1 MRSFGVKLVLL
12 ATVASG
18 LVLLTFAAFSL
29 STIRRVGL
37 ERIDR
42 ELQAL
47 ADAQIRGPHPPG
59 HWARFDD
66 SLSSLYGQER
76 EGQCVMMALD
86 NSARPLF
93 VSSRWPTG
101 LAPADLGVT
110 ATPGLAPM
118 PERNLAPPGREPPPR
133 SNDDGR
139 DLRPPPD
146 DRNPR
151 LAQPE
156 PWLRGPPPVQNVKTA
171 RFLTLTT
178 TTHTWRFMVTG
189 NDEITL
195 LVGLDLA
202 DFRTEIGRFRTALA
216 MVAPL
221 ALALLAAAGWLLAG
235 QALHPVR
242 VLART
247 ADTITARGLDQRV
260 PTGNADHEFRT
271 LIDVINRMLDRLERS
286 FQQAVRFGAD
296 AAHELKTPLTILQG
310 QLEQA
315 LQNAPAASAEQRT
328 YADLIEEVQRLKV
341 IVRKLLLLAQ
351 ADSGQ
356 LRLSQETVDLTAE
369 VEAVVDDA
377 RSQAAGLTITADL
390 TPAVAVQAD
399 PDLLR
404 QALQNLASN
413 ALKHNRPGGSLA
425 FTLDRDGDRAC
436 VTVTN
441 TTDPAV
447 RIDPSHLFERFYRG
461 DRSRGR
467 RVDGAGL
474 GLSLAREIARAHQ
487 GDVELTELNG
497 DHIAFAL
504 RLPLGETAHA
514 DGKSRGRADAAGG
527 IRSERRAG

>member
-1 MRSFGVKLVLL
+1 MMRSFRVKLVLL

-18 LVLLTFAAFSL
+18 VVLLAFAAFSL

-66 SLSSLYGQER
+66 SLGALYGTVRQ
-76 EGQCVMMALD
+76 GQCVMMALD
-86 NSARPLF
+86 NAGRPLF
-93 VSSRWPTG
+93 VSSRWPG
-101 LAPADLGVT
+101 NLAPADLGIPM
-110 ATPGLAPM
+110 APGRPPLLERGLTPP
-118 PERNLAPPGREPPPR
+118 PEREPPPR
-133 SNDDGR
+133 PEADSR
-139 DLRPPPD
+139 DSRPP
-146 DRNPR
+146 
-151 LAQPE
+151 QPE
-156 PWLRGPPPVQNVKTA
+156 PWLREPPRVQHIKTA
-171 RFLTLTT
+171 QFQSLTT
-178 TTHTWRFMVTG
+178 ATHTWRLIATG

-202 DFRTEIGRFRTALA
+202 DFGAEIARVRLALA
-216 MVAPL
+216 LVAPL
-221 ALALLAAAGWLLAG
+221 ALALLAATGWFLAT
-235 QALHPVR
+235 QALRSIR
-242 VLART
+242 VLALT
-247 ADTITARGLDQRV
+247 AGRITARGLDQRV
-260 PTGNADHEFRT
+260 PAGDADVEFRA

-286 FQQAVRFGAD
+286 FHQAVRFGAD

-356 LRLSQETVDLTAE
+356 LRLTQETVDLSAE
-369 VEAVVDDA
+369 AAAVAEDA
-377 RSQAAGLTITADL
+377 RSQAAGLTITSEL
-390 TPAVAVQAD
+390 QPGIQVQAD

-413 ALKHNRPGGSLA
+413 ALKHNRPDGSLA
-425 FTLDRDGDRAC
+425 FTVRQEGNRARF
-436 VTVTN
+436 TVTN
-441 TTDPAV
+441 TTDPDV
-447 RIDPSHLFERFYRG
+447 HLDPNHLFERFYRG
-461 DRSRGR
+461 DASRGR

-487 GDVELTELNG
+487 GDVELAELRDG
-497 DHIAFAL
+497 TISFTLH
-504 RLPLGETAHA
+504 LPL
-514 DGKSRGRADAAGG
+514 RGG
-527 IRSERRAG
+527 